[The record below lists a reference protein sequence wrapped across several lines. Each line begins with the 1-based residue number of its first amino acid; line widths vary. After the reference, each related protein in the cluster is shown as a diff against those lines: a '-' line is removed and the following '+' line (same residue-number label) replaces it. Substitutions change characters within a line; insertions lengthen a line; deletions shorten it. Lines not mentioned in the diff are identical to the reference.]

1 MCICQNIQNKIFSN
15 KINNTYSSN
24 IYIYINTYVI
34 IVFIITLIYNIYIYV
49 LSHYIIF
56 ISIFLYMVS
65 PQLFN
70 WIVPNYMSIKYFLG
84 SPHLQI
90 VWCCYLATPIIF
102 LLSHCKRREWDYYVA
117 TPIIGYPNN
126 LCIISLI
133 VASRIHNKSQ
143 YLHRCQI
150 HPSSLMIL
158 YHYITLKW

>member
-1 MCICQNIQNKIFSN
+1 M
-15 KINNTYSSN
+15 
-24 IYIYINTYVI
+24 
-34 IVFIITLIYNIYIYV
+34 FIITLIYNIYIYV

-56 ISIFLYMVS
+56 ISIFLYIYISMLS

-70 WIVPNYMSIKYFLG
+70 WIVSNYMSIKYFLG

-102 LLSHCKRREWDYYVA
+102 LLSHCKMREWDYYVA

-133 VASRIHNKSQ
+133 VAPRIHNKSQ
-143 YLHRCQI
+143 YLPRCQI

-158 YHYITLKW
+158 YHYITLKWYAIPIMNFF